1 MADRRVPLTEAE
13 NLVEAFARRLDASH
27 VGGRLGRLVTHIRSL
42 GAKNFSGGKPYEAE
56 EWIYNLEIHFE
67 MMECTQVELRKVTTC
82 LLEGD
87 AQFWWDTIKRV
98 TPPPLLE
105 LMQWA
110 EFKEKFLERR
120 LVTGRGI
127 TYEEAVDRALTQ
139 EEENHKY
146 RAEKEQENSTKGKR
160 SHPAPT
166 HKNAQPW
173 KQQKG
178 RDGNRGAT
186 SSANRGKEVAKPPCN
201 EPKKVNNPSARPVQ
215 LNAIVLEDVVLE
227 EVASANQGIIESR
240 IHPSSA
246 SSWGAPV
253 LFVKKKDGSLRLCI
267 DYRQLNKVTIKNKY
281 PLPRI
286 DDLFDQLRGAQIFSK
301 IDLRSGYHQLLV
313 KEGDIAKTAF
323 NTRYGQ
329 YEWLVMS
336 FGLTN
341 ALAIFMDLMNRV
353 FSPFLDQFIIVFIDD
368 ILIYSKIKEDHEKHL
383 EAALQVLRAH
393 KMYAKFEKCD
403 FWQNQV
409 KFLGH
414 VVSHRGIVMDPAKI
428 ESVME
433 WKAPTSP
440 TEVRSFL
447 SLAGYYIRFI
457 EGFSKIA
464 LPMTKLT
471 RKNIKYI
478 WDDNCEQAFQQ
489 LKEKL
494 TTAPVLTIPE
504 SGVPF
509 VIYSDASYQ
518 GLSCVL
524 MQNGKVVAY
533 ASRQLKQ
540 HEKNYPTH
548 DLELAPV
555 VFALKIWR
563 HHLYG

>member
-186 SSANRGKEVAKPPCN
+186 SSANRGKEVAKPPT
-201 EPKKVNNPSARPVQ
+201 
-215 LNAIVLEDVVLE
+215 AI
-227 EVASANQGIIESR
+227 
-240 IHPSSA
+240 
-246 SSWGAPV
+246 
-253 LFVKKKDGSLRLCI
+253 
-267 DYRQLNKVTIKNKY
+267 
-281 PLPRI
+281 
-286 DDLFDQLRGAQIFSK
+286 RGP
-301 IDLRSGYHQLLV
+301 
-313 KEGDIAKTAF
+313 
-323 NTRYGQ
+323 
-329 YEWLVMS
+329 
-336 FGLTN
+336 
-341 ALAIFMDLMNRV
+341 
-353 FSPFLDQFIIVFIDD
+353 SPFQFQANPLKKF
-368 ILIYSKIKEDHEKHL
+368 S
-383 EAALQVLRAH
+383 VL
-393 KMYAKFEKCD
+393 
-403 FWQNQV
+403 
-409 KFLGH
+409 
-414 VVSHRGIVMDPAKI
+414 
-428 ESVME
+428 
-433 WKAPTSP
+433 
-440 TEVRSFL
+440 
-447 SLAGYYIRFI
+447 
-457 EGFSKIA
+457 
-464 LPMTKLT
+464 
-471 RKNIKYI
+471 
-478 WDDNCEQAFQQ
+478 
-489 LKEKL
+489 
-494 TTAPVLTIPE
+494 
-504 SGVPF
+504 
-509 VIYSDASYQ
+509 YQ
-518 GLSCVL
+518 
-524 MQNGKVVAY
+524 
-533 ASRQLKQ
+533 
-540 HEKNYPTH
+540 EFP
-548 DLELAPV
+548 
-555 VFALKIWR
+555 
-563 HHLYG
+563 